1 MLALWVGGPII
12 VRIMAKPTD
21 VADTMA
27 LIPWYAGAMI
37 PLAMANVMVNDLL
50 ARSKFAVVPFAIL
63 VAIGYCFAMPY
74 MLSHFPGRLEV
85 PLQTVGVFNLLLF
98 GICAVFT
105 WGKFAK
111 KN

>member
-1 MLALWVGGPII
+1 M
-12 VRIMAKPTD
+12 VRIVGKPTD
-21 VADTMA
+21 VAGAMA

-50 ARSKFAVVPFAIL
+50 ARAKYAIVPFAAL

-74 MLSHFPGRLEV
+74 MLSHYPGRLQV

-98 GICAVFT
+98 GVCAIFT
-105 WGKFAK
+105 WENSV
-111 KN
+111 KNLTRIPFNTV